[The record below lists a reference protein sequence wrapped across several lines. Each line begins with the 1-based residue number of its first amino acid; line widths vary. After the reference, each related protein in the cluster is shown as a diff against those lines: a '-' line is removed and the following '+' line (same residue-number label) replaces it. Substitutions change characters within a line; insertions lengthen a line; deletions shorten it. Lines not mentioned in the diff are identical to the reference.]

1 MFLLMGASEFVDGQD
16 CLVSMSKAGSKP
28 RLILRVLWEQATL
41 TEPGGSLFCPHPMH
55 PLLPTVGERAGL
67 EAGRMTGLLEHVVD
81 RTL

>member
-41 TEPGGSLFCPHPMH
+41 TEPGGSLFCPPPHA
-55 PLLPTVGERAGL
+55 PTSAYS
-67 EAGRMTGLLEHVVD
+67 GREGWLGSRKND
-81 RTL
+81 WPSRTCC